1 VLVAIT
7 ANSNESA
14 AGEDPSA
21 CGISV
26 AEFSRLSPP
35 PNIGVGEEN
44 KGAVVVD
51 VVIPVGEGC
60 IVVPGVSVEA

>member
-1 VLVAIT
+1 
-7 ANSNESA
+7 
-14 AGEDPSA
+14 
-21 CGISV
+21 
-26 AEFSRLSPP
+26 
-35 PNIGVGEEN
+35 VGEEN